1 MPSFIRRRSAYR
13 STTTNIVGLDDIEP
27 MFRRLCAPRDWRG
40 FRGDDLV
47 SILRGFVADNE
58 IPPIELLILTVL
70 HDLSGDPFKFRVVN
84 GYHRF
89 YASIA
94 AGDRLGEASRLSG
107 AVACRCAAR
116 ASIWRSTISAPSSTR
131 CHRRQC
137 RAPWR
142 GTVLRAPSRHGAG
155 AVRRHRRGL
164 YRPGARGPGGRA
176 RHSRSEGTTSS
187 ATSGQRRGS
196 GAGLTHCQWR
206 GPIRHTGCLERDP
219 LFPDRAF

>member
-1 MPSFIRRRSAYR
+1 MRFPMPNFPCEFEILDEWWVKAGMPSFIRRRPAYR

-58 IPPIELLILTVL
+58 IPPIELLILPVL
-70 HDLSGDPFKFRVVN
+70 HDLSGDPFKFGVVN

-94 AGDRLGEASRLSG
+94 AGDRLGEAARLSG

-164 YRPGARGPGGRA
+164 YRPSAPGPGGRA
-176 RHSRSEGTTSS
+176 RHSRSEGTTRPLRQGND
-187 ATSGQRRGS
+187 AV
-196 GAGLTHCQWR
+196 L
-206 GPIRHTGCLERDP
+206 GPG
-219 LFPDRAF
+219 